1 MFLAVY
7 LCATTASESDYVL
20 VVLHQTPARVPPD
33 SSKSA
38 SGTSPYEDRELEEKV
53 VIETKSSINSYRKKR
68 IPIGWPAVF
77 Q

>member
-20 VVLHQTPARVPPD
+20 VVLHQTPAGVPPD

-38 SGTSPYEDRELEEKV
+38 SGAGCSTLPFSNHLSEHHLFPLVSV
-53 VIETKSSINSYRKKR
+53 VES
-68 IPIGWPAVF
+68 AQV
-77 Q
+77 